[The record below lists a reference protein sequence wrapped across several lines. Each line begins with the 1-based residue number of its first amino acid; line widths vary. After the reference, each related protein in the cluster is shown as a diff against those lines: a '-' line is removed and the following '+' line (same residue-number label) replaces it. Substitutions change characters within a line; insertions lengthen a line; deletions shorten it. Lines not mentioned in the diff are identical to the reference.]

1 MRPSVRRVE
10 ELYQDRVDFHI
21 LNIDRASSQPLVR
34 QYQAYGIPLIVL
46 LDADG
51 HVVRRLAGY
60 QTEDDLIAALEAL
73 LSASAVAAP

>member
-21 LNIDRASSQPLVR
+21 LSVDRASSQPLVR
-34 QYQAYGIPLIVL
+34 QYQAYAIPLIVL

-51 HVVRRLAGY
+51 HLVRRLAGY
-60 QTEDDLIAALEAL
+60 QTEAELIAALEAL
-73 LSASAVAAP
+73 LADTAQ